1 MGRRGP
7 PLKPTKLKVLRGN
20 PGKRR
25 LPGDA
30 NLPPSVPTCP
40 EWLSPRAKTLRTRI
54 VKGLTKL
61 GVLNELDREK
71 LAFMSQALDEAYDLE
86 VQIIELRRN
95 DMLNE
100 RDADGYRVKP
110 GIVIYSAKGF
120 AMPNPLL
127 KIRNDA
133 VARFHKMASEFGMSP
148 ADRATLLRGG
158 AEQTPENPLAAFL
171 AKKA

>member
-1 MGRRGP
+1 MWGGVTQVGRRGP

-40 EWLSPRAKTLRTRI
+40 EWLTPRAKTLRTRI

-61 GVLNELDREK
+61 GVINELDREK
-71 LAFMSQALDEAYDLE
+71 LAFMAQALDEAYELE
-86 VQIIELRRN
+86 ARIIEIRK
-95 DMLNE
+95 
-100 RDADGYRVKP
+100 ADGVEGLIFYTD
-110 GIVIYSAKGF
+110 KGF
-120 AMPNPLL
+120 PMPNPLVKL
-127 KIRNDA
+127 RNDT
-133 VARFHKMASEFGMSP
+133 VARFHKLASEFGMSP